1 MATDR
6 DAKQEGLVDHGEDLP
21 ADRPLVYLAAPL
33 SQLPEERREKVEL
46 LAHAVNTAISEET
59 RSESDPWPVR
69 VHSPIKRSAPWKNDG
84 REPEEIFEL
93 NSSAIEL
100 EADAL
105 IVIAE
110 QGGSL
115 GIGQEVAWTCAA
127 GLPTLVVHRSKTYVS
142 RQLTGTAA
150 YFDISIEPYKCPEHL
165 RDVVCRWLISRRRE
179 ICDGPRRRLG
189 RKLALTGRT
198 ERLAY
203 AWDALPEEDR
213 LTVSMTCTMTMA
225 RIERIL
231 SNPRHLD
238 LASVRELTML
248 EGALGVGATTT
259 GLASRELGQGQRR
272 ALSLAAREFGWDPEH
287 VLQLDRLARRELARG
302 GIRRLPLSSVQDW
315 AEFSKRHEL

>member
-1 MATDR
+1 MASER
-6 DAKQEGLVDHGEDLP
+6 DAKQEGLADHGEDLS
-21 ADRPLVYLAAPL
+21 ADHPLVYLAAPL

-46 LAHAVNTAISEET
+46 LAYAVNAAVSEET
-59 RSESDPWPVR
+59 RCEPDPWPVR

-84 REPEEIFEL
+84 RKPEEIYEL
-93 NSSAIEL
+93 NSGTIEL

-110 QGGSL
+110 HGGSL
-115 GIGQEVAWTCAA
+115 GIGQELVWACTA
-127 GLPTLVVHRSKTYVS
+127 GLPTLVVHRQKTYVS
-142 RQLTGTAA
+142 RQLTGAAA

-165 RDVVCRWLISRRRE
+165 RDVVCRWLVSRRRE

-189 RKLALTGRT
+189 RKLALTGRA
-198 ERLAY
+198 ERLAH
-203 AWDALPEEDR
+203 AWDALPDEKR
-213 LTVSMTCTMTMA
+213 LTVSMTCAMTIA

-248 EGALGVGATTT
+248 EGALGVGAARAVA
-259 GLASRELGQGQRR
+259 ASRELGRGQRQ

-287 VLQLDRLARRELARG
+287 VLRLDRLARRELARG
-302 GIRRLPLSSVQDW
+302 GVRRLPLSSVQDW
-315 AEFSKRHEL
+315 AEFSRRQ